1 MACRW
6 LLLTL
11 AALGVAAATVASAA
25 AQPSLGTEAS
35 RTMAA
40 ANALAARIRSY
51 HSGPGR
57 WTGATPPP
65 PSYCSTMRE
74 GEAVMKELA
83 RLASRAVLYR
93 LPDLALALQTAGNR
107 LSDELDEEEIINQ
120 VADIPYTVY
129 PCPVATSAY
138 PARAIVLPLVDQRML
153 TCRARAN
160 AAQTAF
166 AARRTLV
173 QQCLRG

>member
-1 MACRW
+1 MVCRR
-6 LLLTL
+6 LLLGL
-11 AALGVAAATVASAA
+11 AALGVAAATIASAA

-35 RTMAA
+35 RTIAA

-65 PSYCSTMRE
+65 PSYCGTMRE

-83 RLASRAVLYR
+83 RLASRATLYR

-120 VADIPYTVY
+120 AADIPYTVY

-138 PARAIVLPLVDQRML
+138 PARAIVLPLVDQRIL

-160 AAQTAF
+160 AAQTSF

>member
-1 MACRW
+1 MMCRW
-6 LLLTL
+6 LLLGF
-11 AALGVAAATVASAA
+11 AALGLAAAAIGSAA
-25 AQPSLGTEAS
+25 GQPSLGVEAS
-35 RTMAA
+35 RTIAV
-40 ANALAARIRSY
+40 ANALSARIRSY

-65 PSYCSTMRE
+65 ASYCGTMRE

-83 RLASRAVLYR
+83 RLASRATLYR

-120 VADIPYTVY
+120 AADIPYTVY
-129 PCPVATSAY
+129 PCPVPTSAY
-138 PARAIVLPLVDQRML
+138 PARALVLPLVDQRML
-153 TCRARAN
+153 TCRGRAN
-160 AAQTAF
+160 AAQATF

>member
-40 ANALAARIRSY
+40 ANALAARIR
-51 HSGPGR
+51 R
-57 WTGATPPP
+57 TGATPPP